1 MGSMSGSQ
9 SWKNSIRTALADVL
23 DECGFVVD
31 EIATT
36 EKQVSEICNP
46 KVVAGYWF
54 GVRLIAL

>member
-1 MGSMSGSQ
+1 MSGSQ